1 MAIALQIRWRMM
13 LYRSLV
19 VGLLASCLVMLAR
32 QHREIRVVHVPA
44 PSLAASLC
52 AGPRVASLRPA
63 LRPSARRPP
72 MLRVPQAAVAPTLVD
87 VSPLVPA
94 NQLLSLVHLQPT
106 EQIASVDAHP
116 GSYTDVTLRGARGER
131 RVLLLVH

>member
-1 MAIALQIRWRMM
+1 MM

-19 VGLLASCLVMLAR
+19 VGLLAACLVMLAR
-32 QHREIRVVHVPA
+32 QRREIRVVHVPA
-44 PSLAASLC
+44 PGLAASLC
-52 AGPRVASLRPA
+52 AGPRVASIYPS
-63 LRPSARRPP
+63 LRPSHRPP
-72 MLRVPQAAVAPTLVD
+72 MLRVPQVAVAPTLVD
-87 VSPLVPA
+87 VSPLVPSS
-94 NQLLSLVHLQPT
+94 QLLSLVHLQPT